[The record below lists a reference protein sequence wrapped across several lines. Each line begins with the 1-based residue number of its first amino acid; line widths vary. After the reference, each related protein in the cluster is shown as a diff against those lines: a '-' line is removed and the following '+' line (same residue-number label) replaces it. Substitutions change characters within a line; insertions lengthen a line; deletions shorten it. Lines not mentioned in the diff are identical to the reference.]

1 MDDSHFAS
9 ICNGFWR
16 YLLIRFYHLVHV
28 WKPNH
33 YFFKYKILL
42 FSLEG
47 LSLAMTKDV
56 FRFVD
61 TYHLFIVL
69 GEVLVGAVIA
79 FFMELTEYLLVS
91 YTSSLT
97 LSVSGIIK
105 VRVLSLVS
113 IL

>member
-1 MDDSHFAS
+1 
-9 ICNGFWR
+9 
-16 YLLIRFYHLVHV
+16 
-28 WKPNH
+28 
-33 YFFKYKILL
+33 
-42 FSLEG
+42 
-47 LSLAMTKDV
+47 MTKDV

-61 TYHLFIVL
+61 ATHLLETI

-105 VRVLSLVS
+105 V
-113 IL
+113 

>member
-1 MDDSHFAS
+1 
-9 ICNGFWR
+9 
-16 YLLIRFYHLVHV
+16 
-28 WKPNH
+28 
-33 YFFKYKILL
+33 
-42 FSLEG
+42 
-47 LSLAMTKDV
+47 MTKDV

>member
-1 MDDSHFAS
+1 
-9 ICNGFWR
+9 
-16 YLLIRFYHLVHV
+16 
-28 WKPNH
+28 
-33 YFFKYKILL
+33 
-42 FSLEG
+42 
-47 LSLAMTKDV
+47 MTKDA

-61 TYHLFIVL
+61 ATHLLETF

-105 VRVLSLVS
+105 V
-113 IL
+113 